1 MSTKFHSLK
10 IKDIKKETNDT
21 VSISFDIPSELK
33 EKFKFDSGQ
42 YLTLE
47 TNINN
52 EKVRR
57 SYSLCSSPFEN
68 EWRVAIKKV
77 DNGKFSM
84 YANSTLKKDMVLDV
98 MEPAGNFKLSTQ
110 TNSENSYVFFAA
122 GSGITPIISI
132 IKSALHREPNSSVTL
147 FYGNKGFNSIIF
159 KEEINALKNAFIERF
174 RIIHI
179 FSREDLGNEIQNGRI
194 DKEKTKLLFD
204 AFLKDTKIDK
214 TFVCGPESMIL
225 DVKEALTEEGIHK
238 ERILFELFT
247 SPTSEKKKIDSSK
260 EDIKLESNVSVIIDD
275 EKIDF
280 YLNSDGEFILD
291 AAQKKGADLPYAC
304 KGGVCCTCKAK
315 ILKGSAKMDLN
326 YALTDNEVKEGY
338 ILTCQAHPLTDE
350 LIISFDDV

>member
-1 MSTKFHSLK
+1 MRTKFHSLK
-10 IKDIKKETNDT
+10 IKDVKKETNDT
-21 VSISFDIPSELK
+21 VSISFAIPEELQ
-33 EKFKFDSGQ
+33 EKFKFESGQ

-47 TNINN
+47 TNIDN

-57 SYSLCSSPFEN
+57 SYSLCSSPFEG

-77 DNGKFSM
+77 DNGKFST
-84 YANSTLKKDMVLDV
+84 YANNTLKKDMVLDV

-110 TNSENSYVFFAA
+110 PNSENSYVFFAA

-132 IKSALHREPNSSVTL
+132 IKSVLNGEQKSNVTL

-159 KEEINALKNAFIERF
+159 NEEINALKNNFLDKF
-174 RIIHI
+174 RIIHV
-179 FSREDLGNEIQNGRI
+179 FSRENIGNDIQNGRI

-204 AFLKDTKIDK
+204 AFLKNTKIDK
-214 TFVCGPESMIL
+214 TFICGPESMIL
-225 DVKEALTEEGIHK
+225 DVKEALTEKGLNK
-238 ERILFELFT
+238 EQILFELFT
-247 SPTSEKKKIDSSK
+247 SPSKEKKKIDSSK
-260 EDIKLESNVSVIIDD
+260 EDIKLESNISVIIDD

-280 YLNSDGEFILD
+280 YLTSNGEFILD
-291 AAQKKGADLPYAC
+291 AAQKEGADLPYAC

-326 YALTDNEVKEGY
+326 YALTDSEVKEGY
-338 ILTCQAHPLTDE
+338 ILTCQAHPVTDE

>member
-1 MSTKFHSLK
+1 MKKKFHSLK
-10 IKDIKKETNDT
+10 VKNIRKETNDT

-47 TNINN
+47 TTINN

-68 EWRVAIKKV
+68 EWRVAIKKI
-77 DNGKFSM
+77 DNGKFST
-84 YANSTLKKDMVLDV
+84 YANNTLQKDMVLEV

-132 IKSALHREPNSSVTL
+132 IKSILNEETKSNVTL

-159 KEEINALKNAFIERF
+159 KEEINALKNIFLEKF
-174 RIIHI
+174 RIIHV
-179 FSREDLGNEIQNGRI
+179 FSRENLGNEIQNGRI

-204 AFLKDTKIDK
+204 SFLKESKIDK
-214 TFVCGPESMIL
+214 TFICGPESMIL
-225 DVKEALTEEGIHK
+225 DVKEALTDKGVDK
-238 ERILFELFT
+238 EKILFELFT
-247 SPTSEKKKIDSSK
+247 SPTSEKKKIDSPK

-280 YLNSDGEFILD
+280 YLNSDGDFILD
-291 AAQKKGADLPYAC
+291 AAQKEGADLPYAC